1 MARGQYYQPLWSI
14 KVSEKTC
21 KAESNG
27 LPMPPKPHVVLQM
40 KIAPTKHLWE
50 EKLARNN
57 STLAY
62 LYFIFLSAIG
72 RYANVLQAV

>member
-1 MARGQYYQPLWSI
+1 
-14 KVSEKTC
+14 
-21 KAESNG
+21 
-27 LPMPPKPHVVLQM
+27 MPPKPHVVLQM

-50 EKLARNN
+50 EKMARNN

-72 RYANVLQAV
+72 RYTNVLQAV